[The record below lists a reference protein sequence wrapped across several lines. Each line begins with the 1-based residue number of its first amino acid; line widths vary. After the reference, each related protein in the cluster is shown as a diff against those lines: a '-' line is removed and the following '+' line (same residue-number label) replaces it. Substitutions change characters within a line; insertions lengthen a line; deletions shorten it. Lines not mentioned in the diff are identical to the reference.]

1 MRIAK
6 GLVALAIV
14 ANVVAVGMPASP
26 AGARYGGSADYLALG
41 DSLAAGFQP
50 GQGDTEAG
58 YVHDLWAT
66 FAERI
71 PGLGLRNVGCDGE
84 TTRSMLTGTRSQCRY
99 AAGSQLDA
107 AVAFLEGHAG
117 QVAFITIDIGVNDV
131 FERCLARGPL
141 LKRSCVRGVL
151 PHVQARLTRI
161 LDALS
166 AAAGPGVPIV
176 AMTYYDPLLGFWGL
190 VPGGRFLARASLRS
204 FQELNAGLTTTYE
217 GGGVA
222 VADVAATFRIDD
234 FEDTIVVA
242 GRGPL
247 PANVA
252 LTCRWTWFCSPS
264 FAGDPHP
271 NDKGY
276 RRIAHTIEREVNA
289 LLPT

>member
-6 GLVALAIV
+6 GFVGLAV
-14 ANVVAVGMPASP
+14 VLGVVAAGMPAAS
-26 AGARYGGSADYLALG
+26 AGSRYGGSAYYLALG

-50 GQGDTEAG
+50 GQGDTQTG
-58 YVHDLWAT
+58 YVHDLWTT
-66 FAERI
+66 FGEQI
-71 PGLGLRNVGCDGE
+71 SGLGLHNVGCDGE
-84 TTRSMLTGTRSQCRY
+84 TTRSMITGARSLCHY

-107 AVAFLEGHAG
+107 AVAFLEGHPG
-117 QVAFITIDIGVNDV
+117 QVAFITIDIGSNDV
-131 FERCLARGPL
+131 FERCLSDGPL

-151 PHVQARLTRI
+151 PHVQARLARI
-161 LDALS
+161 LDAL
-166 AAAGPGVPIV
+166 AAAVGPGVPIV

-204 FQELNAGLTTTYE
+204 FEALNAGLTTTYE
-217 GGGVA
+217 DAGVG

-234 FEDTIVVA
+234 FADTIVVA

-252 LTCRWTWFCSPS
+252 LTCRWTWFCSPR

-276 RRIAHTIEREVNA
+276 RRIAHTIEGVVEA

>member
-6 GLVALAIV
+6 GLMTLAIV
-14 ANVVAVGMPASP
+14 SGVVAVGMPASP
-26 AGARYGGSADYLALG
+26 AETRYGGSAYYLALG

-58 YVHDLWAT
+58 YVQDLWAT
-66 FAERI
+66 FGNQI
-71 PGLGLRNVGCDGE
+71 PGLGLRNVGCGGA
-84 TTRSMLTGTRSQCRY
+84 TTRSMISGARSECHY

-107 AVAFLEGHAG
+107 AVAFLENHPG
-117 QVAFITIDIGVNDV
+117 QVAFITIDIGSNDV
-131 FERCLARGPL
+131 FERCLADGPL
-141 LKRSCVRGVL
+141 LKRSCVRSVM
-151 PHVQARLTRI
+151 PHVQARLARI
-161 LDALS
+161 LDALA

-204 FQELNAGLTTTYE
+204 FEALNEGLTTTYE
-217 GGGVA
+217 DAGVA
-222 VADVAATFRIDD
+222 VAGVAATFRIDD
-234 FEDTIVVA
+234 FTDTIVVT

-252 LTCRWTWFCSPS
+252 LTCRWTWFCSPR
-264 FAGDPHP
+264 FAGDPHA

-276 RRIAHTIEREVNA
+276 RRIAHTFEGVIEA

>member
-6 GLVALAIV
+6 GLVGLA
-14 ANVVAVGMPASP
+14 VVLGVIAAGMPASS
-26 AGARYGGSADYLALG
+26 AGTRYGGSAYYLALG

-66 FAERI
+66 FGEQI

-84 TTRSMLTGTRSQCRY
+84 TTRSMLTGTRSECHY

-107 AVAFLEGHAG
+107 AVAFLEGHPG
-117 QVAFITIDIGVNDV
+117 QVAFITIDIGSNDV
-131 FERCLARGPL
+131 FERCLADGPL

-151 PHVQARLTRI
+151 PHVQTRLARI
-161 LDALS
+161 LDALA

-190 VPGGRFLARASLRS
+190 VPSGRFLARASLRS
-204 FQELNAGLTTTYE
+204 FEALNAGLTTTY
-217 GGGVA
+217 GDAGVA
-222 VADVAATFRIDD
+222 VADVAGTFRIDD
-234 FEDTIVVA
+234 FADTIVVA

-252 LTCRWTWFCSPS
+252 LTCRWTWFCSPR

-276 RRIAHTIEREVNA
+276 RRIAHTIEGVVEA

>member
-14 ANVVAVGMPASP
+14 GNVVAVGMPASP
-26 AGARYGGSADYLALG
+26 AGARYGGSAYYLALG

-66 FAERI
+66 FAERV

-117 QVAFITIDIGVNDV
+117 QLAFITIDIGVNDV

-204 FQELNAGLTTTYE
+204 FQELNVGLTTTYE
-217 GGGVA
+217 DGGVA

-264 FAGDPHP
+264 SAGDPHP

>member
-6 GLVALAIV
+6 GLMTLAIV
-14 ANVVAVGMPASP
+14 SGVVAVGMPASP
-26 AGARYGGSADYLALG
+26 AETRYGGSAYYLALG

-58 YVHDLWAT
+58 YVQDLWAT
-66 FAERI
+66 FGNQI
-71 PGLGLRNVGCDGE
+71 PGLGLRNVGCGGA
-84 TTRSMLTGTRSQCRY
+84 TTRSMISGARSECHY

-107 AVAFLEGHAG
+107 AVAFLENHPG
-117 QVAFITIDIGVNDV
+117 QVAFITIDIGSNDV
-131 FERCLARGPL
+131 FERCLADGPL
-141 LKRSCVRGVL
+141 LKRSCVRSVM
-151 PHVQARLTRI
+151 PHVQARLARI
-161 LDALS
+161 LDALA

-204 FQELNAGLTTTYE
+204 FEALNEGLTTTYE
-217 GGGVA
+217 DAGVA

-234 FEDTIVVA
+234 FTDTIVVT

-252 LTCRWTWFCSPS
+252 LTCRWTWFCSPR
-264 FAGDPHP
+264 FAGDPHA

-276 RRIAHTIEREVNA
+276 RRIAHTFEGVVEA